1 MIPAGNWRARGVTA
15 ALGYTKDD
23 NDQIGVELVF
33 SPDQDEDVDGQHIT
47 WYGYFTEKTEAST
60 LKALRTL
67 GWSTNDFCD
76 LTGIDANEVQ
86 VVVVHEEGMDGVTRA
101 RVRWINPLGGTGLA
115 MKAKMSD
122 DQARAFAERMRG
134 KVLASAKA
142 VPQPSAAPASSPAA
156 TAARRAAAPAQTTT
170 RATPGRSRKAAAGGD
185 AAAQAAADTDDIPF

>member
-1 MIPAGNWRARGVTA
+1 MIPEGNWRARGVTA
-15 ALGYTKDD
+15 ALGFTKDD
-23 NDQIGVELVF
+23 NEQLGVELVF

-67 GWSTNDFCD
+67 GWSTDDLSD
-76 LTGIDANEVQ
+76 LTGIDANEVVA
-86 VVVVHEEGMDGVTRA
+86 VVAHEEGMDGVTRA
-101 RVRWINPLGGTGLA
+101 RVRWINPVGGTGLA
-115 MKAKMSD
+115 MKSKMSD

-156 TAARRAAAPAQTTT
+156 AAARRAVAPAQTTT
-170 RATPGRSRKAAAGGD
+170 RATTRGRKAAAGGD
-185 AAAQAAADTDDIPF
+185 AAAQAAADDDNIPF